1 LRNEDFSLQAPV
13 LRLDGAG
20 TVNLPQRTVDY
31 RITPR
36 IASTLQGQDASGAP
50 VLQAGIPFLV
60 QGPFASPSVRFDLN
74 GTLTSAVGSPAD
86 LTRVAAELAKN
97 PQAVQVLRDKFD
109 LVGKLPSPA
118 AGKAL
123 IEGVIG
129 GAGQPKSGDAKS
141 APNLGDA
148 ARGLLKSFGR

>member
-1 LRNEDFSLQAPV
+1 MTLTESR
-13 LRLDGAG
+13 AG
-20 TVNLPQRTVDY
+20 TQ
-31 RITPR
+31 
-36 IASTLQGQDASGAP
+36 
-50 VLQAGIPFLV
+50 
-60 QGPFASPSVRFDLN
+60 
-74 GTLTSAVGSPAD
+74 GTLTGAVGSTAD
-86 LTRVAAELAKN
+86 LARVAAELAQN

-109 LVGKLPSPA
+109 LLGKLPSPA

-129 GAGQPKSGDAKS
+129 GAGGQPKGGDSKN